1 MDKKDKKDLEK
12 SLAQMKNTKEEL
24 KKFISSY
31 GVVLKKRIG
40 SFLVAKQTKHLFF
53 IKEYL
58 KRMLIYQ
65 HSFSFQIDSRN

>member
-31 GVVLKKRIG
+31 GVGLKKRIG
-40 SFLVAKQTKHLFF
+40 SFLVAKQTKGVFF
-53 IKEYL
+53 L
-58 KRMLIYQ
+58 KK
-65 HSFSFQIDSRN
+65 

>member
-40 SFLVAKQTKHLFF
+40 SFLVAKQTNFIMF
-53 IKEYL
+53 IKENL

-65 HSFSFQIDSRN
+65 HSFLFQMYSRN